1 MYVCF
6 WNGRLEMGVGCFFS
20 PEVLIYCEG
29 AAFDSVFTFRPQKN
43 TNATGSSRAIGET
56 AQKGLRLECLPL
68 AKPKTDLL
76 FVSRST
82 LLMNASMTDVGLFS
96 NFLCGAAKETPV
108 SAERG
113 TVGLLRR
120 RLLMLA

>member
-1 MYVCF
+1 M
-6 WNGRLEMGVGCFFS
+6 
-20 PEVLIYCEG
+20 
-29 AAFDSVFTFRPQKN
+29 
-43 TNATGSSRAIGET
+43 T

-82 LLMNASMTDVGLFS
+82 LLMNASITDVGLFS
-96 NFLCGAAKETPV
+96 GLSGTAKETLE